1 MGLIMP
7 DELKKMIPVLE
18 ENISLAKSI
27 LEKDPNNTELQ
38 LLLKSQKETLKKY
51 KERIGLEEQSPS
63 TNGPFNGITNQP

>member
-1 MGLIMP
+1 MP

-51 KERIGLEEQSPS
+51 KERIGLEE
-63 TNGPFNGITNQP
+63 